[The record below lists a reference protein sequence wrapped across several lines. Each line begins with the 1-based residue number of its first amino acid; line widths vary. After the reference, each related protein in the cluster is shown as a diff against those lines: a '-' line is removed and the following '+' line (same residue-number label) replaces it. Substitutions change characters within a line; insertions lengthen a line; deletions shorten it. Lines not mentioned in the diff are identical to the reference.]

1 MDRFRPKETTNIYAV
16 SDFCMVAVLLILQF
30 HYRSSERCLSF
41 EIPFLFLIDFMTSS
55 LLWIQVL
62 ERKSELALLELVD
75 TGKPLVETASDMV
88 YQ

>member
-16 SDFCMVAVLLILQF
+16 SDFCMVAVLLILQS
-30 HYRSSERCLSF
+30 HYRSSERSLSF

-62 ERKSELALLELVD
+62 ERKSELALLEVVD